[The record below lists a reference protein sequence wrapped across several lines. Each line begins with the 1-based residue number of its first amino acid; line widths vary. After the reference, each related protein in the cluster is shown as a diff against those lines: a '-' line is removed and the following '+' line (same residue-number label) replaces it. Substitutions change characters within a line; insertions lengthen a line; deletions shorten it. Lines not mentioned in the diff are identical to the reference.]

1 MSDETDNEALEKSVK
16 YIPWKGK
23 KAEWYTWHKTFLVRA
38 MIHGYHSILIGL
50 EDIPTDETAKK
61 LAMTTLTD
69 MTSNKKNNTITKK

>member
-1 MSDETDNEALEKSVK
+1 
-16 YIPWKGK
+16 
-23 KAEWYTWHKTFLVRA
+23 